1 MCKFSRNPSNACKRE
16 RRSDNCLHIRRQ
28 RRVDTAVRV
37 RDGMAEGELRGM
49 ERLAR
54 DARVW
59 RSVEVVAEQGTAETC
74 EVDADLMGAAC
85 VEREADE

>member
-1 MCKFSRNPSNACKRE
+1 
-16 RRSDNCLHIRRQ
+16 
-28 RRVDTAVRV
+28 
-37 RDGMAEGELRGM
+37 M

-59 RSVEVVAEQGTAETC
+59 RSVEVVAEQRAAEAR